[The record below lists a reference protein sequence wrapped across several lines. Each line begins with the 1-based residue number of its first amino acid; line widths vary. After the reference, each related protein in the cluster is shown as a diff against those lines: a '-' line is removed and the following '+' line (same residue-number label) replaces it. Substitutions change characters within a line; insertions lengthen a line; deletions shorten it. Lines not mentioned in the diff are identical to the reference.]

1 MFAAY
6 VIVTWRG
13 GGQITREA
21 LITARPRR
29 DLQIAGLL
37 ARQRPKRLLAHSPT
51 IRATC
56 RPRSVVAAGSAASS
70 RAGSAATRNQR
81 LPAGDPG
88 PRPRRRGRAA
98 RHGCSRQP
106 APSPGSQPPP
116 AAGARPLPHS
126 AAVASPPPAGTRRSV
141 RAGYQADAGPAW
153 PTPAA
158 PAAPRSSQTGRPPRP
173 QRRPSPRR
181 AAIACFR
188 AAPSASLPRPP
199 PRRLPSPV

>member
-37 ARQRPKRLLAHSPT
+37 ARQRPKQLLAHSPT

-56 RPRSVVAAGSAASS
+56 RPRSVVAAGSAASPAQRS
-70 RAGSAATRNQR
+70 RRLPGGCRSGLADASGSSSSTIKPNGSAA
-81 LPAGDPG
+81 
-88 PRPRRRGRAA
+88 
-98 RHGCSRQP
+98 S
-106 APSPGSQPPP
+106 
-116 AAGARPLPHS
+116 S
-126 AAVASPPPAGTRRSV
+126 AASAITTAGHDCLLSLSAV
-141 RAGYQADAGPAW
+141 SKSA
-153 PTPAA
+153 TPAA
-158 PAAPRSSQTGRPPRP
+158 
-173 QRRPSPRR
+173 
-181 AAIACFR
+181 
-188 AAPSASLPRPP
+188 SA